1 MGSKEEVVIV
11 TQDGHGHIP
20 GQIQEGL
27 EGQRDTE
34 VRQCRLLQIRTNA
47 EINIQFMVEKPNT
60 GYGTLDQSVLK
71 SKPCIIKTELK

>member
-27 EGQRDTE
+27 EGQRDRE
-34 VRQCRLLQIRTNA
+34 VRQCRLLQINCIWTNA
-47 EINIQFMVEKPNT
+47 AINIQFVVEKPIT
-60 GYGTLDQSVLK
+60 GFSTLDQSV
-71 SKPCIIKTELK
+71 S